1 MSNSKLANRLT
12 HDSYTMKYNLLIR
25 GLLSKSFIFK
35 GRILFKNPKIT
46 PENNSLCNTRRVAT
60 LDEYVST

>member
-12 HDSYTMKYNLLIR
+12 HDSCTVKYNLLIR

-35 GRILFKNPKIT
+35 GGMLFENSEIT
-46 PENNSLCNTRRVAT
+46 LENNSLCNTRRVAT
-60 LDEYVST
+60 LDEHVST